1 MFSPAGNTQG
11 HKKRTRVFSVASL
24 TRAKSKIREYV
35 LNANFNCFCTFTF
48 SPRNF
53 DRTDFVSCKS
63 YLTDYLTHKLH
74 LKNWLVIPEKH
85 EDGTIHFHGFCSM
98 KREGVSYG
106 YSKRDSRGV
115 VHPHYYSKR
124 INEDI
129 GRNDFQFLDLKRKTS
144 VQSACAYILKYITK
158 ATFSDFSLL
167 YFNSRGLKSDT
178 VVLELSGNRVDSFL
192 RFCYYYNIRE
202 YSTSHVSIFYITSS
216 QLKEFLATEWI
227 WEVYFNNPLPMK
239 RLFRSFE
246 PQQIEI

>member
-11 HKKRTRVFSVASL
+11 HRKRTRVFSVASL

-48 SPRNF
+48 SPRDF
-53 DRTDFVSCKS
+53 DRTDFNACKA

-85 EDGTIHFHGFCSM
+85 DDGSIHFHGFCSM
-98 KREGVSYG
+98 KREELKYG
-106 YSKRDSRGV
+106 YAKRDSKNI
-115 VHPHYYSKR
+115 VHAHYYSEC
-124 INEDI
+124 INKDI
-129 GRNDFQFLDLKRKTS
+129 GRNDFQFLDIKRKSS

-167 YFNSRGLKSDT
+167 YFNSRGLKSDE
-178 VVLELSGNRVDSFL
+178 VVLELTGNRVDSFL
-192 RFCYYYNIRE
+192 RFCHHYNIRE
-202 YSTSHVSIFYITSS
+202 YSNSHVSIFDITPS
-216 QLKEFLATEWI
+216 QLKEFLDFEWI
-227 WEVYFNNPLPMK
+227 WEVCSDNALPVK

-246 PQQIEI
+246 PQQIEF